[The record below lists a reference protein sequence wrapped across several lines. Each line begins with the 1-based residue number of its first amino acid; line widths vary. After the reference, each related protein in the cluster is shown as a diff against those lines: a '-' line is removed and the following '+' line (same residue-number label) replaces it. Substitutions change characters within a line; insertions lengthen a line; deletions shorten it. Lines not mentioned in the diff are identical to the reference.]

1 MGQYFAVDYQGAPFV
16 LFDSAHLTAMG
27 ILLVV
32 YLSLLY
38 FRNVWGED
46 ARRKARIGIAIFL
59 VVCELSWHTWSIVT
73 NTWRIQTH
81 LPLHLCSIFLWLSV
95 IMLLTKNYAIFEL
108 AYFLGIGGAAQAII
122 TPDVG
127 IYGLPHFRAMQ
138 TIFGHGGI
146 VLASLYMTWVEG
158 YRPTWKSFRTVVVWT
173 NIYMVI
179 VFFVNLAI
187 GSNYLFIAH
196 KPEFPTLIDLLAPW
210 PWYILELEVL
220 ALAVCLWLYLPFMLK
235 DWSARRH
242 SIAVRPQL

>member
-1 MGQYFAVDYQGAPFV
+1 MEKYFIKDYTGTPFI
-16 LFDSAHLTAMG
+16 LFGTAHLISIGVIVA
-27 ILLVV
+27 VC
-32 YLSLLY
+32 LSMLY
-38 FRNVWGED
+38 FRTVWDEG
-46 ARRKARIGIAIFL
+46 RRRNFRYGLAVFLIIA
-59 VVCELSWHTWSIVT
+59 ELSWQAWSVYYHTWT
-73 NTWRIQTH
+73 IQTN
-81 LPLHLCSIFLWLSV
+81 LPLHLCSIFIWLSV
-95 IMLLTKNYAIFEL
+95 IMLFTKNYRIFEL